1 MVEITEGPYSG
12 QNKCE
17 YTGCWY
23 NLKCNC
29 RSHRRD
35 RDYYSDGGHTF
46 TNSISDEV
54 FHKFARSESYETL
67 QIEPPAEYD
76 KVRKAYRKM
85 SLKSHPDKGG
95 SDEYFIKVREAY
107 DDLLLVC

>member
-1 MVEITEGPYSG
+1 MVEITHGAYSG

-29 RSHRRD
+29 KSHRRD
-35 RDYYSDGGHTF
+35 RDYYEKPSF
-46 TNSISDEV
+46 VNEISDEV
-54 FHKFARSESYETL
+54 FHKFVRSESYEIL
-67 QIEPPAEYD
+67 EIEPPAEYE

-95 SDEYFIKVREAY
+95 SDESFIKVREAY
-107 DDLLLVC
+107 DELLLLC

>member
-1 MVEITEGPYSG
+1 MVEVNHGAYSG

-23 NLKCNC
+23 NVRCNC

-35 RDYYSDGGHTF
+35 RDYYDKPNF
-46 TNSISDEV
+46 VNDIPDEV
-54 FHKFARSESYETL
+54 FHKFARCESYEIL
-67 QIEPPAEYD
+67 QIEPPAEYE

-85 SLKSHPDKGG
+85 SLKSHPDKQGG
-95 SDEYFIKVREAY
+95 SNELFIRVKEAY
-107 DDLLLVC
+107 EDLMLLC

>member
-1 MVEITEGPYSG
+1 MVEVNHGAYSG

-17 YTGCWY
+17 YSGCWY
-23 NLKCNC
+23 NVKCNC

-35 RDYYSDGGHTF
+35 REYYDKPNF
-46 TNSISDEV
+46 INDISDEV

-76 KVRKAYRKM
+76 KVRKAYKKM
-85 SLKSHPDKGG
+85 SLKSHPDKQGG
-95 SDEYFIKVREAY
+95 SNELFIRVKEAY
-107 DDLLLVC
+107 EDLLLLC